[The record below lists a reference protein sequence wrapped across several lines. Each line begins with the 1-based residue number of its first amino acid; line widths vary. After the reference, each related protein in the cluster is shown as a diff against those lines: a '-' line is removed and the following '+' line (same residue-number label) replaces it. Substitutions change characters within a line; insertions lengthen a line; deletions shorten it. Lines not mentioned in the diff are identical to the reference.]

1 MTMSDEQPTLQAV
14 PAPAG
19 LPEPSP
25 YQPCDNCGAPLDEH
39 QRYCVAC
46 GARRKHA
53 RDPAARFL
61 AAATTRGR
69 RTVASASPAT
79 VHKRGSKSAATA
91 VAVAV
96 LPLVLGAGVLIGR
109 SSAGGDGKLIAALQ
123 AQKAPVIEYSGTAA
137 GAGAHV
143 TDVASASTTPP
154 VSTFTLAH
162 GYAVQLGTLPAG
174 TGQAQ
179 AAKAERVDKAKGV
192 RAVGLIAQ
200 SDFRVTPSPAAGD
213 YVIYAGSYATQ
224 TAAQHALVKLKT
236 KFPAAKVIEVRA
248 LASSAK
254 AGGRA
259 LTKTQYGTAHQ
270 VTNYK
275 PSSSALAQGS
285 QVANQD
291 SHSTGK
297 AASGA
302 GLPDQVAI
310 P

>member
-1 MTMSDEQPTLQAV
+1 M
-14 PAPAG
+14 
-19 LPEPSP
+19 
-25 YQPCDNCGAPLDEH
+25 
-39 QRYCVAC
+39 
-46 GARRKHA
+46 
-53 RDPAARFL
+53 
-61 AAATTRGR
+61 
-69 RTVASASPAT
+69 
-79 VHKRGSKSAATA
+79 
-91 VAVAV
+91 
-96 LPLVLGAGVLIGR
+96 LGAGVLIGR

-137 GAGAHV
+137 GTGAPV
-143 TDVASASTTPP
+143 TDVANASTTRP
-154 VSTFTLAH
+154 VSTFTLAD

-174 TGQAQ
+174 TDQAQ
-179 AAKAERVDKAKGV
+179 AAKAERADEAKGV

-200 SDFRVTPSPAAGD
+200 SDFRVTPSPSPGD
-213 YVIYAGSYATQ
+213 YVIYAGSYETKR
-224 TAAQHALVKLKT
+224 AAEQALVKLKG

-259 LTKTQYGTAHQ
+259 LTRTQYGTAHQ

-275 PSSSALAQGS
+275 PSSSALSQGA
-285 QVANQD
+285 QVANKD
-291 SHSTGK
+291 SHSTGT